1 MKINDITFKNNFI
14 QFVKESTS
22 IRQILLKLNLKETG
36 GNYESIHSWM
46 KLLNLDTSHF
56 TGQRCNK
63 NKKLGDRIT
72 EEQKEK
78 SHYKYFYTIT
88 NPNGEIF
95 KTNNLNRFCRENN
108 LNKGNMWMVSVDR
121 LKHYKHWKVYKECIQ
136 SIK

>member
-1 MKINDITFKNNFI
+1 M
-14 QFVKESTS
+14 QLVKESTS

-46 KLLNLDTSHF
+46 KLLNLDNSHF

-88 NPNGEIF
+88 NPSGETF

-108 LNKGNMWMVSVDR
+108 LNRRNMWMVSANR
-121 LKHYKHWKVYKECIQ
+121 LKHNKNWKVYREDIK